1 MQSRQTPMKRMRRR
15 FMGDELVGH
24 TTTAKHLGFHA
35 RDEAGLERAYDSK
48 DKTYVDGDTEYIAG
62 TDPTNPRD
70 LWDDL
75 KIPFGLM
82 KYSHRYKQAENTLKE
97 NPQVSHLVG
106 HSMGEAVGEEMEKTN
121 DRDLSL
127 VGYGAPVISKPGA
140 NETDY
145 RHGGDPISMFDRGA
159 KTIGGSINPIEA
171 HSYTGYTTGFS
182 DADNKEDA
190 SP

>member
-1 MQSRQTPMKRMRRR
+1 MQSRQTPIRRMRRR

-24 TTTAKHLGFHA
+24 PSTGKHLGFHA
-35 RDEAGLERAYDSK
+35 RDELGLEKAYASK

-62 TDPTNPRD
+62 TDPTNPQD

-82 KYSHRYKQAENTLKE
+82 RYSHRYKQAEKTLKE

-106 HSMGEAVGEEMEKTN
+106 HSMGEAAGAEMEKTN
-121 DRDLSL
+121 ENRDLTL

-140 NETDY
+140 DETDY
-145 RHGGDPISMFDRGA
+145 RHAGDPISVFDGGA
-159 KTIGGSINPIEA
+159 KTVGGSINPIEA
-171 HSYTGYTTGFS
+171 HSYTGFS
-182 DADNKEDA
+182 AADRKDAG
-190 SP
+190 S

>member
-15 FMGDELVGH
+15 FYGDELVGH
-24 TTTAKHLGFHA
+24 HLSKDNHLGFHA
-35 RDEAGLERAYDSK
+35 RDEAGLEKAYASK

-82 KYSHRYKQAENTLKE
+82 KYSNRYKQAEKTLKG
-97 NPQVSHLVG
+97 NPKVSHLVG

-121 DRDLSL
+121 ENLSL
-127 VGYGAPVISKPGA
+127 VGYGAPVISKPGSS
-140 NETDY
+140 ETDY
-145 RHGGDPISMFDRGA
+145 RHAGDPISMFDRGA
-159 KTIGGSINPIEA
+159 KTIGGSINPIAA
-171 HSYTGYTTGFS
+171 HSYTGYTGFS
-182 DADNKEDA
+182 DADNKQDA
-190 SP
+190 SS

>member
-1 MQSRQTPMKRMRRR
+1 MRRR
-15 FMGDELVGH
+15 FYGDELVGH
-24 TTTAKHLGFHA
+24 TTTAKHMGFHA
-35 RDEAGLERAYDSK
+35 RDEAGLAKAYASK
-48 DKTYVDGDTEYIAG
+48 DKTFVDGDTEYIAG
-62 TDPTNPRD
+62 TDPTNPQD

-82 KYSHRYKQAENTLKE
+82 RYSNRYKEAEKTLKE

-121 DRDLSL
+121 ENLSL

-145 RHGGDPISMFDRGA
+145 RHAGDPISMFDRGA
-159 KTIGGSINPIEA
+159 KTVGGSINPIEA
-171 HSYTGYTTGFS
+171 HSYTGYS
-182 DADNKEDA
+182 AVDNKDA
-190 SP
+190 GP